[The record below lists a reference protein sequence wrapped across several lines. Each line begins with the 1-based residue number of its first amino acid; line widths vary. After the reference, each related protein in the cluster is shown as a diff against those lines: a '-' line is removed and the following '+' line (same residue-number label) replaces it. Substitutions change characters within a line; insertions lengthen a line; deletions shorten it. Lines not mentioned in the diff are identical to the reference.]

1 MSDYYLGN
9 GTKKPKL
16 SDYRKVF
23 GINAQM
29 FYLVD
34 KIRYETK
41 REERKRYEETQKR
54 LQNMRLLWVGES
66 FHQQILKKR
75 RNKSCHFLQTNKRD
89 GP

>member
-41 REERKRYEETQKR
+41 REERKRYEETQRKAAEYAAT
-54 LQNMRLLWVGES
+54 LGWG
-66 FHQQILKKR
+66 ILPPANTKK
-75 RNKSCHFLQTNKRD
+75 KEK
-89 GP
+89 